1 MSKEHFGILDHK
13 DEVLKAVVGLAVG
26 DLIGEGAHR
35 RVYAMQWDTARVLK
49 VERFEGEFMN
59 VAEWRT
65 WDEAQWCPRAKRW
78 LAPCHHISGEGLVL
92 VQARCR
98 DLTDSEWALI
108 GPVPAWLGDTKRDNW
123 GWYEEPG
130 EPGRAVMR
138 DYGLN
143 KGLHLAIA
151 GRRLVPKHGDGE

>member
-1 MSKEHFGILDHK
+1 MSREHYGILDHK
-13 DEVLKAVVGLAVG
+13 DEVIKAIVGLTVG
-26 DLIGEGAHR
+26 DLVGEGAHR
-35 RVYAMQWDTARVLK
+35 RVYAMLGDPSRVLK
-49 VERFEGEFMN
+49 VERFEHEFMN

-65 WDEAQWCPRAKRW
+65 WDELQWDPRARVW
-78 LAPCHHISGEGLVL
+78 LAPCHQISGEGLVL
-92 VQARCR
+92 VQERVR
-98 DLTDSEWALI
+98 DLTDKEWASI

-143 KGLHLAIA
+143 KGLHLAA
-151 GRRLVPKHGDGE
+151 GLRRTVPKHGDE